1 MQKQK
6 VDICLPKCYNE
17 VNKRLPNRKMK
28 GKEGHYGRKNRAFT
42 GRMENYEPALGEE
55 KRVVAYETIGRTKHY
70 YPVGKQA
77 DFVQQETKSFLDR
90 VYRGSFGEMLTT
102 MVKQEQLSEQDLKQL
117 RQLLED
123 TEEKG

>member
-1 MQKQK
+1 MQNLLSANGLTLSFC
-6 VDICLPKCYNE
+6 IACF
-17 VNKRLPNRKMK
+17 
-28 GKEGHYGRKNRAFT
+28 A
-42 GRMENYEPALGEE
+42 
-55 KRVVAYETIGRTKHY
+55 KHY

-117 RQLLED
+117 RQLLEE